1 MLPAVVV
8 APPCLHVANPPYSYT
23 HEMKAFKFNL
33 KEQLLPFFHP
43 VQQIARPH
51 FIQFPDPRVMQLDSG
66 IKKKQKH
73 TTNNIHTHK
82 TAFYNC
88 ANTVSVIAKCCLQNL
103 QVLIS

>member
-51 FIQFPDPRVMQLDSG
+51 FIQFPDPR
-66 IKKKQKH
+66 
-73 TTNNIHTHK
+73 T
-82 TAFYNC
+82 
-88 ANTVSVIAKCCLQNL
+88 
-103 QVLIS
+103 